1 MRKTL
6 WSALALVMAAVGL
19 LAAAFFL
26 RRFRPGGQPST
37 AKPSAAFR
45 RGVLRNR
52 QAGSARRTALRPLD
66 LKSHSND

>member
-1 MRKTL
+1 MPRNRFFHCLT
-6 WSALALVMAAVGL
+6 

-37 AKPSAAFR
+37 ANPSAAFR